1 MAYYELDPW
10 GEERADLRSGIVSA
24 VIANVHRDAKKQPK
38 PYQPTDFM
46 PYWQKPEMTEDQIA
60 AKVAAALGAPG

>member
-1 MAYYELDPW
+1 
-10 GEERADLRSGIVSA
+10 